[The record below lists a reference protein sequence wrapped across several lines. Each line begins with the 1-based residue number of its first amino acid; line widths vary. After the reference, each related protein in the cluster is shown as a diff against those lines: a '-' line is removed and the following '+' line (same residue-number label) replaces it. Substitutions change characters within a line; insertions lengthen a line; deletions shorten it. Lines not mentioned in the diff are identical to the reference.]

1 VEQAVAVPQ
10 QPAAERGFFAH
21 LGGVLFSPG
30 AEFKSIA
37 SRPGFWAPVLA
48 GIVLALGF
56 TALWAQKVEPREFI
70 RTQIEQS
77 SRASRM
83 PPEQLERVVSMQAR
97 FFKPFAY
104 FIAVVGGP
112 LTLVIMGLVYLFI
125 FRFMY
130 GSEVTF
136 RQSMAIVAWAFLA
149 IAVVTLPLILAVYFM
164 KGDWNLAPDAVLQAN
179 LAALLDRQQT
189 ARWLYSLASSIDL
202 FEAWRMA
209 LLSIGFGAALRRP
222 ATSALGGILG
232 LWAIY
237 VLVKVAWAAIF

>member
-1 VEQAVAVPQ
+1 VEQAVAVSAEPQ
-10 QPAAERGFFAH
+10 PDRGFFAH
-21 LGGVLFSPG
+21 LGGVLFSPS
-30 AEFKSIA
+30 AEFKAIVR
-37 SRPGFWAPVLA
+37 RPRFWAPLLA
-48 GIVLALGF
+48 GLVLTIGF
-56 TALWAQKVEPREFI
+56 TSVWISKVDAREFM
-70 RTQIEQS
+70 RTQMETS
-77 SRASRM
+77 SRAQRM
-83 PPEQLERVVSMQAR
+83 TPEQQSQVIEMQAR

-202 FEAWRMA
+202 FEAWRMT